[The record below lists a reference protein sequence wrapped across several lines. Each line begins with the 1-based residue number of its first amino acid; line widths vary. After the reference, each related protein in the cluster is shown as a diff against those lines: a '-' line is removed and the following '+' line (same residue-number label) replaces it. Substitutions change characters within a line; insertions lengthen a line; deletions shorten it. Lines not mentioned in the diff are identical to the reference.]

1 MADVNYPLSA
11 DEGLDDLPR
20 TLRREKE
27 AQARAKQAEQ
37 SPMGGTSGSLGSAP
51 MRSDFDAPPISVQ
64 PGYEADLSAPL
75 PSEVTR
81 FNVPFFHLVGFF
93 IKAALAAIPALL
105 LLGGILWGIGM
116 VLQTYFPWLIKMQI
130 FVHFPS

>member
-1 MADVNYPLSA
+1 
-11 DEGLDDLPR
+11 
-20 TLRREKE
+20 
-27 AQARAKQAEQ
+27 
-37 SPMGGTSGSLGSAP
+37 
-51 MRSDFDAPPISVQ
+51 
-64 PGYEADLSAPL
+64 PL

-93 IKAALAAIPALL
+93 IKAAFAAIPALL